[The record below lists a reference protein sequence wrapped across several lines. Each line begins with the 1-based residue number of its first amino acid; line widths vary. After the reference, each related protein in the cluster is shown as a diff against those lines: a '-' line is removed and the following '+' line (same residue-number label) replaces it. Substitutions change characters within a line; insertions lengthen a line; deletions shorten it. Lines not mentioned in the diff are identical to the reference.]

1 MFTLP
6 APDSIDTA
14 AIIFPIFFIWN
25 ESNQRRGTERENLSH
40 KSRIRYIARLLKLK
54 KKEYPEARTRDYT
67 RIFISIAY
75 KYKKRTDS
83 SRRLINVRS
92 KGIAK
97 NRGIIKQSR

>member
-40 KSRIRYIARLLKLK
+40 KSRIRYIAGLLKLK
-54 KKEYPEARTRDYT
+54 KKKSIPKRERAITHGYLFPLRINIKKEPTRVT
-67 RIFISIAY
+67 
-75 KYKKRTDS
+75 
-83 SRRLINVRS
+83 V
-92 KGIAK
+92 
-97 NRGIIKQSR
+97 